1 LAGRIIFTL
10 MCLPAI
16 IDSYLELKKTRK
28 QQMNKI
34 KKDEDI
40 FGKVSVLIEK
50 ARKKIAS
57 TINEQIVNLYWNIG
71 KIIKEGIMKSDRAEY
86 GKQIVQSLS
95 ARLTLKYGRG
105 YSPQNLWYMVQ
116 FFETYPIL
124 HSLRGEF
131 KGLSWTHIRT
141 ILPLK
146 DDLKRKFY
154 AALCQQEQW
163 NTRTLKERI
172 DGMLYERTALSKLP
186 EKTIENQLKELREED
201 KMTPELVFRDPY
213 VLDFLGLHNSYSEK
227 DLETELPSKE
237 LFAEK
242 LNKAIKSAQLDL

>member
-1 LAGRIIFTL
+1 
-10 MCLPAI
+10 
-16 IDSYLELKKTRK
+16 
-28 QQMNKI
+28 
-34 KKDEDI
+34 
-40 FGKVSVLIEK
+40 
-50 ARKKIAS
+50 
-57 TINEQIVNLYWNIG
+57 
-71 KIIKEGIMKSDRAEY
+71 
-86 GKQIVQSLS
+86 VQSLS